1 MHEFYN
7 LNAHMESTTKQLKFA
22 KKVRNWSVKDWE
34 DAFSSDESM
43 FQMVDIFPSHFVK
56 SGVCKRKSYIQ
67 LTLVNV

>member
-7 LNAHMESTTKQLKFA
+7 LNAHMESTTKQLKLA

-43 FQMVDIFPSHFVK
+43 FQTVDIFQSNFVT
-56 SGVCKRKSYIQ
+56 SDV
-67 LTLVNV
+67 